1 MKPLAKSQLNYSEL
15 VSFILLYGILF
26 SIIRVGFDDY
36 YISLISLIVLIILL
50 YVPIFLFVN
59 KYYFYEDF
67 FEVVYVFRFRQKKKV
82 YTYSDV
88 LVAKYMNMG
97 GKGNRAWIVLI
108 FKGKKNTS
116 PKVFFSSF
124 SFTHYKFKK
133 RKELLLLLKQK
144 EVPIEVKSIFK
155 KDKELLK

>member
-1 MKPLAKSQLNYSEL
+1 MKPLAKSQLNYSEF

-36 YISLISLIVLIILL
+36 YISLLSLIVLIILL

-67 FEVVYVFRFRQKKKV
+67 FAVVYLFRFKQKKKV
-82 YTYSDV
+82 YAYSDV

-108 FKGKKNTS
+108 FKGKNNIS
-116 PKVFFSSF
+116 PKVLFSSF
-124 SFTHYKFKK
+124 SFTHYKLKK